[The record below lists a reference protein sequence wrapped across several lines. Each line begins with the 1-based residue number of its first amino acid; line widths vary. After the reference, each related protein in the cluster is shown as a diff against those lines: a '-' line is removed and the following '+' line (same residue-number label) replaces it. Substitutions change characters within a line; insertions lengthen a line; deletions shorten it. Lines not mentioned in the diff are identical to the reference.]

1 MREQI
6 ARRNTWIAVGVSVF
20 LLFVMVIAYVQLPL
34 KKARATIAADTSKYE
49 GLKTEADGL
58 PKAQEE
64 QRKAEDKTD
73 YLRTQLTFFRQRYR
87 TLNFGDINGT
97 SAVQIAN
104 RQIAW
109 RRWLN
114 EYFSDYGLAVQTE
127 LVTAARQT
135 GVVLNSKINVG
146 APPSAPEQV
155 IVPANGLFRP
165 TGAALEVSVAGPLP
179 SIIRFFDRI
188 NDSSI
193 LLLVGRDLKLEGESP
208 NITATV
214 SITPYLLAAGIGAP
228 IGTSVTAG
236 AGAAGAGAAGGSS
249 GGMSSGSPS
258 ASPVASGSSSSS
270 SSSGSGSPTGSPAP

>member
-6 ARRNTWIAVGVSVF
+6 ARRNTWIAVGVFVF
-20 LLFVMVIAYVQLPL
+20 LLIVAIVVYVQFLL
-34 KKARATIAADTSKYE
+34 KPTRAAITADQSKYQS
-49 GLKTEADGL
+49 LKTEADGL
-58 PKAQEE
+58 PKAQED

-135 GVVLNSKINVG
+135 GVVLNSQINVG
-146 APPSAPEQV
+146 APPAAPEQV

-165 TGAALEVSVAGPLP
+165 TGNPLEVSVSGPLP
-179 SIIRFFDRI
+179 SIISFFDRI

-193 LLLVGRDLKLEGESP
+193 LFMVGRDLKLEGESP

-236 AGAAGAGAAGGSS
+236 AGAAGAGVPGADAEGGPSPV
-249 GGMSSGSPS
+249 SPS
-258 ASPVASGSSSSS
+258 ASPSALPS
-270 SSSGSGSPTGSPAP
+270 SPAP